1 LSGQIIRL
9 PIIIS
14 GNLFGGG
21 PKNNPNSRGLLTRQK
36 NKKRKI
42 VLILIP
48 QILEIN
54 NFKIIF
60 PKSIQ

>member
-1 LSGQIIRL
+1 MRL

-36 NKKRKI
+36 NKRKI